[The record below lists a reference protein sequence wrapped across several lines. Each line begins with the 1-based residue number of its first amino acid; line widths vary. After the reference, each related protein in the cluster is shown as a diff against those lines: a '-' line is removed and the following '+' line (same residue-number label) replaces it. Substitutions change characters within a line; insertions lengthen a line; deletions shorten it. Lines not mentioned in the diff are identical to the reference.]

1 MFLPHLLI
9 MKIYL
14 VKGKMGRLIVMD
26 NISGFTN
33 KLLKYLCNM
42 LIATEKTLK
51 SSYLISISISK
62 STYMFTACSLSNFS
76 SKIKSAMLVLELFYV
91 PL

>member
-33 KLLKYLCNM
+33 KLLK
-42 LIATEKTLK
+42 
-51 SSYLISISISK
+51 
-62 STYMFTACSLSNFS
+62 
-76 SKIKSAMLVLELFYV
+76 
-91 PL
+91 